1 MPMGTNDTEHDGP
14 AGNTVSAFGKRV
26 FFLNP
31 QPVILEVAS
40 ILADA
45 EFEVYTTRDHARLAR
60 YLCKDPDCLTFVN
73 IDEGDDEG
81 VWRGWIKS
89 IRDDPVTAN
98 AAFGVVTTLDEE
110 DKKSAYLMNLGV
122 QCGFIVVK
130 LGAAKTAEILLRTLE
145 ANEARGRRKYVRAM
159 CPPDAAEFN
168 CTTDAGLL
176 GGTIRDLS
184 SVGMSAVFSGGI
196 AIKTGTRLKD
206 MQLILRGIRVM
217 VTGVVIGSHDAAGVG
232 TIVVIMFEPAS
243 LTDDKRN
250 KLRAFIRKT
259 LQATMDH
266 QLSLA

>member
-1 MPMGTNDTEHDGP
+1 METNDTEHDGP

-45 EFEVYTTRDHARLAR
+45 EFEVYTTRDHAQLAR
-60 YLCKDPDCLTFVN
+60 YLRKDPDCLTFVN

-81 VWRGWIKS
+81 IWRGWIKS
-89 IRDDPVTAN
+89 IGDDPVTAN
-98 AAFGVVTTLDEE
+98 AAFGIVTTLDDE

-184 SVGMSAVFSGGI
+184 SVGMSAIFSGGI

-217 VTGVVIGSHDAAGVG
+217 VTGVVIGSHEAAGVG

-259 LQATMDH
+259 LQAMMDH